1 MLEAERVKDGYEIWR
16 RLPTGR
22 RVTVIDHATQQPVV
36 VSKHDIIHAANYGA
50 SNLAQRIAQI
60 LRRD

>member
-1 MLEAERVKDGYEIWR
+1 MLETERVRDGYEIWR

-36 VSKHDIIHAANYGA
+36 VSKRDIHAANYGA

-60 LRRD
+60 LGRD